1 MLDRVLAIK
10 VIYQTVLD
18 AALRKLKALRVGD
31 ALSPETQLGPLAN
44 PVHKARVE
52 AAIHE
57 LEVKGARIHVTASVP
72 TYGFYLSPTLL
83 TDANPHDTLEEIFG
97 PVAAVHPFRT
107 DEEAIELANQSPY
120 GLGGYVFSADEERA
134 FHIARRLHTGGVKIN
149 GVSLLELN
157 VDAPRPAW
165 GLSGFGE
172 EGTFET
178 FDVFCGKSVVGV
190 AAR

>member
-1 MLDRVLAIK
+1 
-10 VIYQTVLD
+10 
-18 AALRKLKALRVGD
+18 LRVGD
-31 ALSPETQLGPLAN
+31 ALDPETQLGPLAN
-44 PVHKARVE
+44 PVHKTRVE
-52 AAIHE
+52 AAIRE

-72 TYGFYLSPTLL
+72 TYGFYLSPTFL
-83 TDANPHDTLEEIFG
+83 TDANPQDTVEEIFG
-97 PVAAVHPFRT
+97 PVAAIHPFRT

-120 GLGGYVFSADEERA
+120 GLGGYVFSADEEHA
-134 FHIARRLHTGGVKIN
+134 FHIARRLRTGGVKIN